1 MPNTVLITGAMG
13 FVGSHTA
20 RHFQSLG
27 YRVIGIDRVYTIPD
41 ATQFLNHLYLADVL
55 EIFDT
60 VVRKYSPDV
69 IVHCAGTSLVG
80 PSMLNP
86 GEYYDNN
93 TSKTNALL
101 KVLGTLKWQGA
112 FVFSSSAAVYGL
124 PEQVPIPENHQKNPI
139 SPYGSSK
146 WFTETIIQD
155 HCSAWGL
162 RAVCLRYFNAAGA
175 DPDRELGH
183 VADDTHLIPRIF
195 SAHFSGRPF
204 VINGEDY
211 DTPDGTCIRDY
222 VHVSDIASAHQAAA
236 ELAKT
241 FDAGGCCVYNIG
253 TGTGYSNL
261 EVVQACEQYLGTR
274 IHYEFG
280 AVRPGDP
287 AVLVADSTEFRNL
300 TEWTPQNSNLSCLVS
315 TSGAWHQKKYQVK

>member
-1 MPNTVLITGAMG
+1 MPSTVLITGALG

-20 RHFQSLG
+20 KHFQSLG
-27 YRVIGIDRVYTIPD
+27 YRVIGIDREYTIPS
-41 ATQFLNHLYLADVL
+41 ATQFLNHLYLADML
-55 EIFDT
+55 DIFDT
-60 VVRKYSPDV
+60 VVRKYRPD
-69 IVHCAGTSLVG
+69 IIIHCAGTSLVG

-86 GEYYDNN
+86 GEYYNNN
-93 TSKTNALL
+93 TAKTNALL
-101 KVLGTLKWQGA
+101 GVLGSLKWQGSL
-112 FVFSSSAAVYGL
+112 VFSSSAAVYGV

-146 WFTETIIQD
+146 WFSETIIQD
-155 HCSAWGL
+155 HCRASGL

-175 DPDRELGH
+175 DPELELGH

-195 SAHFSGRPF
+195 SAHFSGRKF
-204 VINGEDY
+204 LINGMNY

-222 VHVSDIASAHQAAA
+222 VHVSDIASAHQVAA

-241 FDAGGCCVYNIG
+241 FDTGELGVYNVG

-261 EVVQACEQYLGTR
+261 EVVQACEQYLGTD
-274 IHYEFG
+274 IQYEFG

-287 AVLVADSTEFRNL
+287 AVLVADSTEFRTL
-300 TEWTPQNSNLSCLVS
+300 TGWEPRNSNLSCLVS
-315 TSGAWHQKKYQVK
+315 TAGAWHQKKYQVK